1 MAQAALKQPSH
12 MTVEEFLAWD
22 DGTDTRYELVGGEVF
37 AMAPP
42 TASHGTVAANL
53 AITVGGRLRRP
64 CRIISE
70 AGILLPANVD
80 TYYQADL
87 MITCAAPTPG
97 ERIASNPLVI
107 LEVLSPSTSTYDR
120 GAKLPDYRSIPS
132 VQEIVLISSTAM
144 RAEIWHRT
152 SEGWAVSDANGSE
165 AILRLTSVDIEVPLE
180 AVYEGVAFETE
191 MKAG

>member
-1 MAQAALKQPSH
+1 MAQAALKQPSR
-12 MTVEEFLAWD
+12 MTVEEFLNWD

-42 TASHGTVAANL
+42 ATSHGTIAVNL
-53 AITVGGRLRRP
+53 AFTVRSRLRRP
-64 CRIISE
+64 CRMISE
-70 AGILLPANVD
+70 AGILLPSRED

-87 MITCAAPTPG
+87 MITCTASTPG
-97 ERIASNPLVI
+97 ERIAPDPLVI

-132 VQEIVLISSTAM
+132 VQEIVLISSTEM

-152 SEGWAVSDANGSE
+152 SEGWAVTDANGSE
-165 AILRLTSVDIEVPLE
+165 TVLRLTSVDIEVPLE
-180 AVYEGVAFETE
+180 AIYEGVAFET
-191 MKAG
+191 